1 MTQRPAACSC
11 AAHAGPLPLWRC
23 GGAVQAAYV
32 YSLPSVQG
40 SYPGEGTGCVQAGSL
55 HGAARALL
63 VRFSPWLEARWPDT
77 TYDFYSQGAYAL
89 TMARFNGFFEEASA
103 LSAMVGVFFVPL
115 AFGLLEVAGNN
126 RRRVFAGFGML
137 ACCMAVLTFCRSGT
151 GQILAAVSLLLTL
164 AFGLR
169 GRFKC
174 SKILMTVTM
183 TLVCLFAALYAPHVP
198 DYLLNRMKRQDLEK
212 LPRVTVTLDTLELI
226 AEHPFLGVGRNWYFP
241 HLHNGRRYMQNL
253 ADPELRDWKEKGT
266 GGELS
271 ALPALA
277 AQYGLVVLA
286 AAFIFVGN
294 VWLRLRRLRIA
305 RPLTTRCVLRQRP
318 VRHGWF

>member
-1 MTQRPAACSC
+1 
-11 AAHAGPLPLWRC
+11 
-23 GGAVQAAYV
+23 
-32 YSLPSVQG
+32 
-40 SYPGEGTGCVQAGSL
+40 
-55 HGAARALL
+55 
-63 VRFSPWLEARWPDT
+63 
-77 TYDFYSQGAYAL
+77 
-89 TMARFNGFFEEASA
+89 
-103 LSAMVGVFFVPL
+103 
-115 AFGLLEVAGNN
+115 
-126 RRRVFAGFGML
+126 
-137 ACCMAVLTFCRSGT
+137 
-151 GQILAAVSLLLTL
+151 
-164 AFGLR
+164 
-169 GRFKC
+169 
-174 SKILMTVTM
+174 MTVTM

-305 RPLTTRCVLRQRP
+305 RPADNTLRFATAACTAWLVLSFVASLAALD
-318 VRHGWF
+318 VRNPLFSLPFFCFYALSQHVGLEEIAGSGEA